1 MRYLVEVAASIERG
15 NALDEAGGPGPMF
28 AHIMERFKPEAF
40 YVDLTRRH
48 IFLVADLQSPA
59 EIEELMYICTFAAGT
74 DPKFTPV
81 ITLSEA
87 ASVIPEAI
95 QNAKKTPGL

>member
-15 NALDEAGGPGPMF
+15 NALDNAGGPGPLF
-28 AHIMERFKPEAF
+28 GHIVERFKPEAF

-59 EIEELMYICTFAAGT
+59 EIEELMYICTLGAGT
-74 DPKFTPV
+74 YPKFTPV
-81 ITLSEA
+81 IPLSEA

>member
-15 NALDEAGGPGPMF
+15 NAIDDAGGPGQLF
-28 AHIMERFKPEAF
+28 GHIVERFKPEVG

-48 IFLVADLQSPA
+48 VFFVADLQSPA
-59 EIEELMYICTFAAGT
+59 EIAELMYICTFGAGT

-87 ASVIPEAI
+87 ASVLPGAI